1 MFSFFGVISIVANTV
16 IVPYLVKRVDEKR
29 MSIAAALLMGGG
41 QVLMAVANSLNL
53 FGAALAI
60 IAVSSSGKPS
70 RALELPGGCLSGGA
84 RSLTTLLL
92 LQFLICGRLMGLL
105 LLRYL

>member
-1 MFSFFGVISIVANTV
+1 
-16 IVPYLVKRVDEKR
+16 

-105 LLRYL
+105 LLRYLYPPITKNQKLPGPG